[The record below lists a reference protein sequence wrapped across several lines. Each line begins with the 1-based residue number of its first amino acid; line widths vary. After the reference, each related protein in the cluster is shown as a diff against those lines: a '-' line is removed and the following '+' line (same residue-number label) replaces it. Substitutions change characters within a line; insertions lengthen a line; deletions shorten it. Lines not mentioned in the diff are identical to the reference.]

1 MIAYVVVVDA
11 NLAAGSRALTLG
23 LAFPEV
29 DLVAEVDRVL
39 GADVDALV
47 AARAH
52 VEVDRV
58 FLQPLDLEGTE
69 PARDAQ
75 RLPGPHREA
84 ALGGKLAAGST
95 RHQDVGSEDAC
106 QASGP
111 FKSSDRRPNDQ

>member
-1 MIAYVVVVDA
+1 AASRDA
-11 NLAAGSRALTLG
+11 LAMG

-39 GADVDALV
+39 GADIDALV

-52 VEVDRV
+52 LEVDRV
-58 FLQPLDLEGTE
+58 FLLPLDFECAE

-95 RHQDVGSEDAC
+95 RDQDIGSEDAC
-106 QASGP
+106 HASGP
-111 FKSSDRRPNDQ
+111 FKSSDRRPTD

>member
-11 NLAAGSRALTLG
+11 NLAAGRHALAMG

-58 FLQPLDLEGTE
+58 FLQPLDLEGAE

-84 ALGGKLAAGST
+84 ALRRQLAAGST

-111 FKSSDRRPNDQ
+111 FKSSDRRPND